1 MFTARSPQVLLIT
14 ASSRWPDS
22 CVNSATGVNGSE
34 FWPLKYQVLNNE
46 IWAGET

>member
-1 MFTARSPQVLLIT
+1 DHGFQP
-14 ASSRWPDS
+14 PDS

-46 IWAGET
+46 IWGGAP